1 MFRTYHRGMVSRS
14 CWSTVQTHPTNDYK
28 TEYTI
33 QRCIEVFLEKGINA
47 VQTLSRCV
55 KECTYLNGAALL
67 IGVTKCPLTV
77 LTYFTVTYDNKY
89 G

>member
-33 QRCIEVFLEKGINA
+33 QRCIEVCLEKGINA

-55 KECTYLNGAALL
+55 KECTYLNGAAPNRRHEVSAYRPHLL
-67 IGVTKCPLTV
+67 YRDV
-77 LTYFTVTYDNKY
+77 
-89 G
+89 